1 MRNPFTVRDGGR
13 AHVPRT
19 AATLMQLIATALL
32 LVWLGQTA
40 TAFNLDTINFILKE
54 GDPSSMFGFSVAL
67 HREQNNSWPRCFRHG
82 LCDVPHPTPLISYP
96 LHDMHRGPLFL
107 LLLLLGCPG

>member
-19 AATLMQLIATALL
+19 AGTLMQLIATALL

-67 HREQNNSWPRCFRHG
+67 HREQNNSW
-82 LCDVPHPTPLISYP
+82 
-96 LHDMHRGPLFL
+96 
-107 LLLLLGCPG
+107 